1 MEREKNTFIR
11 HESCESCGSSDAN
24 ALYSDGSKYCFSCR
38 KATLAPKDSP
48 EIEVGFKAVQSRI
61 TFEEIETL
69 PTEGFRGIS
78 REVMFD
84 AGVKVEYDTER
95 KIIASYYPITTNKK
109 VRAYKRKS
117 NLKEYVTIGT
127 KVEVSDLFNQSNCG
141 KRKNLVI
148 TEGEID
154 TLSLL
159 EAMRHKD
166 VAKMDV
172 VSISFGCQSAR
183 RNVASNLEFVNKYQK
198 VFIAFDNDDVG
209 KEAAQEVAHIITPG
223 KAFIVECDKYKDA
236 NEALQA
242 KDITHYLQCLWG
254 SKSYKPDSFVSGEKV
269 WDAFQERK
277 SVKSIPY
284 PSCLNGINKKILGTR
299 KGEITL
305 FTSGTGSGKS
315 TVVKEIILNLL
326 EKTEDKIGLISLEE
340 SIGDTATKLIGMT
353 CNKFINSPE
362 DLPEAE
368 ARKAYEKVFADERL
382 ILIDHQ
388 GSVQDNSLL
397 QRIEYLAAMG
407 CSHLILDHITIA
419 VSEGADG
426 LSGNEA
432 VDKVMSEL
440 LKITKRYNIHLTLI
454 SHLRKSSGQ
463 GMKSFEEGRMATM
476 DDIKGSGSIKQIS
489 FDIIAF
495 ARDMTNDDIIERNKI
510 HFSVLKSRFNG
521 NTGRAGHASYDPT
534 TARLSEEEDK
544 VSFDIVSEPIS
555 VSPQSVI

>member
-11 HESCESCGSSDAN
+11 HEGCEKCGSSDAN

-38 KATLAPKDSP
+38 TATPAPKDNIEST
-48 EIEVGFKAVQSRI
+48 EIAFKAVQSRI
-61 TFEEIETL
+61 TFDEIQNL
-69 PTEGFRGIS
+69 PAEGFRGIS
-78 REVMFD
+78 REIIFD
-84 AGVKVEYDTER
+84 AGVKVEFDTSR
-95 KIIASYYPITTNKK
+95 NIIATYYPITTNKK

-117 NLKEYVTIGT
+117 NLKEYLTIGT
-127 KVEVSDLFNQSNCG
+127 KVEVSDLFNQANTG

-159 EAMRHKD
+159 EAQKHKD
-166 VAKMDV
+166 VAKFEV
-172 VSISFGCQSAR
+172 VSINFGCQSAR
-183 RNVASNLEFVNKYQK
+183 RNVAANLDFVNSFNK
-198 VFIAFDNDDVG
+198 VFIAFDNDEVG
-209 KEAAQEVAHIITPG
+209 KEAAAEVAHIIQPG
-223 KAFIVECDKYKDA
+223 KAHIVDCAKYKDA

-242 KDITHYLQCLWG
+242 KDITHYLQCMWG
-254 SKSYKPDSFVSGEKV
+254 AKPYKPDSFVSGEKV
-269 WDAFQERK
+269 WTSFLERK
-277 SVKSIPY
+277 NVQSIPY
-284 PSCLNGINKKILGTR
+284 PSCLNGINKKILGMR

-326 EKTEDKIGLISLEE
+326 DRSKSKIGLISLEE
-340 SIGDTATKLIGMT
+340 SIGDTATKLIGMKL
-353 CNKFINSPE
+353 NKFINSPE
-362 DLPEAE
+362 DVDEKS
-368 ARKAYEKVFADERL
+368 ARKAYEEVFGDERL
-382 ILIDHQ
+382 ILLDHQ

-407 CSHLILDHITIA
+407 CEYLILDHITIA

-432 VDKVMSEL
+432 VDRVMSEL

-454 SHLRKSSGQ
+454 SHLRKSSGD
-463 GMKSFEEGRMATM
+463 GKSFEEGRMASM

-495 ARDMTNDDIIERNKI
+495 ARNMSSDDINERNKI

-521 NTGRAGHASYDPT
+521 NTGPAGHACYSME
-534 TARLSEEEDK
+534 TARLSEEQPD
-544 VSFDIVSEPIS
+544 VAFDIVS
-555 VSPQSVI
+555 